1 MGYET
6 FRRKSNAQLSKHI
19 RMLAA
24 NTNSVFI
31 TSHAKVRMNQ
41 RKVTLQ
47 EVYECLQLG
56 QIVRAPEENQ
66 EKGSLECLM
75 ERYVSGRQLG
85 VIVALCDEDPDAI
98 VVTVFKI
105 S

>member
-6 FRRKSNAQLSKHI
+6 LRRKTKPQLAKHI
-19 RMLAA
+19 REIAK
-24 NTNSVFI
+24 NTVKIFI
-31 TSHAKVRMNQ
+31 TDHAKKRMKE
-41 RKVTLQ
+41 RKVTSQ

-56 QIVRAPEENQ
+56 QIVRTPEENQ
-66 EKGSLECLM
+66 ERESLECLM

-98 VVTVFKI
+98 VVTVFRI
-105 S
+105 T

>member
-6 FRRKSNAQLSKHI
+6 FRRKTKPQLAKHI
-19 RMLAA
+19 RTIAK
-24 NTNSVFI
+24 NTVKIFI
-31 TSHAKVRMNQ
+31 TDHAKKRMKE
-41 RKVTLQ
+41 RKVTSQ

-56 QIVRAPEENQ
+56 QIVRTPEENQ
-66 EKGSLECLM
+66 EKESLECLM

-98 VVTVFKI
+98 VVTVFRI
-105 S
+105 T